1 MRNQSQKRLGIIALL
16 LTAILWSLSGVFIKY
31 IPWNPVAIAGVR
43 SFFAL
48 FLLVPLTRREN
59 WHFSK
64 DQWLVAISYVG
75 MMVGFVVA
83 TKWTTAANAILL
95 QYTSPV
101 YIILLST
108 VFLGE
113 KITWR
118 DWLTMAVT
126 GIGMGAF
133 FLDKLGGG
141 SVAGNLIAIFSGVCV
156 AFVTIFLR
164 RLKSG
169 RIEAIVLGNILVFLV
184 SIPFLEAPWPDTYG
198 WISLVFLGIVQLGL
212 SFFLYTWA
220 TPRVSTIEQALV
232 PMIEPLLNPF
242 WVFLAFGEAP
252 GVISIFG
259 GALVLFSVTARC
271 VWESYEQN
279 KKFNQ

>member
-1 MRNQSQKRLGIIALL
+1 MALL

-31 IPWNPVAIAGVR
+31 IQWHPVAIAGVR

-48 FLLVPLTRREN
+48 FLLLPLTRREN
-59 WHFSK
+59 WNISK
-64 DQWLVAISYVG
+64 DQWLVAVSYVG
-75 MMVGFVVA
+75 MMVGFVIA
-83 TKWTTAANAILL
+83 TKLTTAANAILL

-118 DWLTMAVT
+118 DWLTMVVT

-141 SVAGNLIAIFSGVCV
+141 SIAGNFIAILSGVCV
-156 AFVTIFLR
+156 AILTIFLR
-164 RLKSG
+164 RLKNG
-169 RIEAIVLGNILVFLV
+169 RIEAIVLGNLLMFLV
-184 SIPFLEAPWPDTYG
+184 SIPFLKAPWPDTYE
-198 WISLVFLGIVQLGL
+198 WMSLAFLGIVQLGF

-252 GVISIFG
+252 GIISVFG
-259 GALVLFSVTARC
+259 GALVLVSVTSRC

>member
-141 SVAGNLIAIFSGVCV
+141 SVAGTGRASV
-156 AFVTIFLR
+156 ASRAMAMVR
-164 RLKSG
+164 
-169 RIEAIVLGNILVFLV
+169 A
-184 SIPFLEAPWPDTYG
+184 
-198 WISLVFLGIVQLGL
+198 
-212 SFFLYTWA
+212 
-220 TPRVSTIEQALV
+220 
-232 PMIEPLLNPF
+232 
-242 WVFLAFGEAP
+242 GE
-252 GVISIFG
+252 S
-259 GALVLFSVTARC
+259 SVTAPASAITTPPRHTG
-271 VWESYEQN
+271 WPLTRRAPRRTAMPAKPPRSMLRAGP
-279 KKFNQ
+279 

>member
-1 MRNQSQKRLGIIALL
+1 
-16 LTAILWSLSGVFIKY
+16 
-31 IPWNPVAIAGVR
+31 
-43 SFFAL
+43 
-48 FLLVPLTRREN
+48 
-59 WHFSK
+59 
-64 DQWLVAISYVG
+64 

-184 SIPFLEAPWPDTYG
+184 SIPFLEAT
-198 WISLVFLGIVQLGL
+198 
-212 SFFLYTWA
+212 
-220 TPRVSTIEQALV
+220 
-232 PMIEPLLNPF
+232 
-242 WVFLAFGEAP
+242 
-252 GVISIFG
+252 
-259 GALVLFSVTARC
+259 
-271 VWESYEQN
+271 
-279 KKFNQ
+279 